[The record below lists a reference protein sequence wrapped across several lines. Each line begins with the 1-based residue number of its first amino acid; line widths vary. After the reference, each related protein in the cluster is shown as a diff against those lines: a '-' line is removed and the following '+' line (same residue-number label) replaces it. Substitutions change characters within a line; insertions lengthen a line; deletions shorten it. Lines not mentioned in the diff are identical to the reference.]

1 MSAQSSELQ
10 ELKDELLIAT
20 LPHIVF
26 DGWSNE
32 SLNAGS
38 ISLGKGTGYA
48 YSLFSDPVRELVAH
62 FSNWADRKMLDN
74 LNTVELGSLKVRDR
88 ISVSIKCRLENLS
101 DHKEAITRS
110 FLYSSPRSLYKTVDT
125 IWRNAGDSSVDFN
138 FYTKRML
145 LTAVLT
151 STTTFWLADKSEGHE
166 ETWAFLDR
174 RIENVMQIPKLNM
187 FFQSKIEKC
196 FGRFKNKSE

>member
-1 MSAQSSELQ
+1 MSAPSSKLQ
-10 ELKDELLIAT
+10 ELKYELLIAT
-20 LPHIVF
+20 LPHVVF

-38 ISLGKGTGYA
+38 ISLGKGAGFA

-74 LNTVELGSLKVRDR
+74 LNTVDLGNLKVRDR
-88 ISVSIKCRLENLS
+88 ISISIKCRLENLS
-101 DHKEAITRS
+101 DHNEAITRS
-110 FLYSSPRSLYKTVDT
+110 FLYSSPRSLYETVET
-125 IWRNAGDSSVDFN
+125 IWRNAGDVSVDFN

-151 STTTFWLADKSEGHE
+151 STTTFWLVDTSGEHE

-174 RIENVMQIPKLNM
+174 RIKNVMQIPKLSM
-187 FFQSKIEKC
+187 FFQSKIDKC
-196 FGRFKNKSE
+196 FGRFKNKLG

>member
-20 LPHIVF
+20 LPHVVF

-32 SLNAGS
+32 SFNAGS
-38 ISLGKGTGYA
+38 ISLGKGAGYP

-74 LNTVELGSLKVRDR
+74 LNTVDLRSLKVRDR

-101 DHKEAITRS
+101 DH
-110 FLYSSPRSLYKTVDT
+110 LP
-125 IWRNAGDSSVDFN
+125 N
-138 FYTKRML
+138 KRMH
-145 LTAVLT
+145 
-151 STTTFWLADKSEGHE
+151 GY
-166 ETWAFLDR
+166 
-174 RIENVMQIPKLNM
+174 
-187 FFQSKIEKC
+187 
-196 FGRFKNKSE
+196 